1 MKELLNKY
9 FEAEATL
16 AEEALLRDYF
26 AGKDIDPE
34 FESYAP
40 LFCLFAED
48 RAEFVN
54 DIKAEIE
61 AEVKID
67 IGVVGAGVDS
77 DSGTE
82 VGYIAKTKKQKGLGE
97 RVRLRRVYYRIT
109 AIGIAAALLV
119 GVFLIDFGKRE
130 APLLIINGVRIDNPE
145 LAIVMAGESLNSMN
159 MTMEKI
165 QSNRAHMEKI
175 EKLGEIMGSLEG
187 LSRSLSQS
195 GEEDRLN

>member
-40 LFCLFAED
+40 LFCLFAEE
-48 RAEFVN
+48 RIEFVN

-61 AEVKID
+61 TEVKID

-77 DSGTE
+77 GTE
-82 VGYIAKTKKQKGLGE
+82 VGDDIAKTKKQKGLGE
-97 RVRLRRVYYRIT
+97 RVRLRRVYYRVT

-119 GVFLIDFGKRE
+119 GVFLINFGKRE

-159 MTMEKI
+159 ITMEKI
-165 QSNRAHMEKI
+165 QSNRAHLEKI

-187 LSRSLSQS
+187 LSRSLSQN